1 MMGKVELF
9 FLNKDY
15 KIGAATFLVLSNNIH
30 MPIIRNVNYLNVL
43 MTVRLEY
50 FTFLSE

>member
-1 MMGKVELF
+1 MMRKVELIF
-9 FLNKDY
+9 FYKDY

-30 MPIIRNVNYLNVL
+30 MPIIRNVNYLNVQ
-43 MTVRLEY
+43 MTVLLEY